1 MFETQQVGVGLP
13 LAAFQTFIIDER
25 FRLSTLRKE
34 VLQLKKMVYNFIVV
48 VKDDDFAVER
58 FARGK
63 YNPCVGYFVKHEVE
77 YSLKNRI

>member
-1 MFETQQVGVGLP
+1 
-13 LAAFQTFIIDER
+13 
-25 FRLSTLRKE
+25 
-34 VLQLKKMVYNFIVV
+34 MVYNFIVV

>member
-1 MFETQQVGVGLP
+1 
-13 LAAFQTFIIDER
+13 
-25 FRLSTLRKE
+25 
-34 VLQLKKMVYNFIVV
+34 MVYNFIVV

-77 YSLKNRI
+77 YSLKNRT